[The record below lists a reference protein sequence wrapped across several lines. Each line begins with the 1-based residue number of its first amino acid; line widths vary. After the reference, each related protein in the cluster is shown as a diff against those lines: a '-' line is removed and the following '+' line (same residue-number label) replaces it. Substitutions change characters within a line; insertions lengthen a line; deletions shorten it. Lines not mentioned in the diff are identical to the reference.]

1 MGLDLR
7 RGNLVVLPLNKL
19 WLYIAAMAL
28 IPLLAGASSAIETTI
43 PQSAAPI
50 TLDRCVVTLQKA
62 PAGNAFLDY
71 LDFTN
76 VSQRT
81 VTKVRFA
88 LRIVDAIGRT
98 EGTLTDDQVGPF
110 APGVAISHSTSALT
124 ASDQT
129 PQAINAIPASAKI
142 VCSVQMVRFDDGSVW
157 NDGDGPVGTGVLV
170 TPPPQPA
177 ATPPWQWPFDT
188 PMPP

>member
-1 MGLDLR
+1 
-7 RGNLVVLPLNKL
+7 
-19 WLYIAAMAL
+19 MAS
-28 IPLLAGASSAIETTI
+28 IPLLAAASSTIETTI
-43 PQSAAPI
+43 PESVAPI
-50 TLDRCVVTLQKA
+50 TLDRCVVMPRKT
-62 PAGNAFLDY
+62 PAGYAFSDN

-81 VTKVRFA
+81 VTEVRFA

-98 EGTLTDDQVGPF
+98 DGSLTDDKVGPF
-110 APGVAISHSTSALT
+110 APGVSISHSNGAPI
-124 ASDQT
+124 AGET

-142 VCSVQMVRFDDGSVW
+142 VCSVQMVRFDDGTIW

-177 ATPPWQWPFDT
+177 ATPPWQWPFAT

>member
-1 MGLDLR
+1 MS
-7 RGNLVVLPLNKL
+7 PNKL
-19 WLYIAAMAL
+19 WLCIAAMAWV
-28 IPLLAGASSAIETTI
+28 PLLAGASTAVETTI
-43 PQSAAPI
+43 PESVAPI
-50 TLDRCVVTLQKA
+50 TIDRCVVTLQKTA
-62 PAGNAFLDY
+62 AEETFLDDV
-71 LDFTN
+71 DFTN

-81 VTKVRFA
+81 VTEVRFA

-98 EGTLTDDQVGPF
+98 DGSLTDDKVGPF
-110 APGVAISHSTSALT
+110 APGVSISHSNGAPI
-124 ASDQT
+124 AGET

-142 VCSVQMVRFDDGSVW
+142 VCSVQMVRFDDGTIW

-177 ATPPWQWPFDT
+177 ATPPWQWPFAT